1 MTVMAASSP
10 EPASGG
16 LAAFLEARDFLL
28 RHRDDPDTARRD
40 FRWPVLDRFNWA
52 LDHFDGMARDNDA
65 PALWIVDESGSE
77 SVRSFREMAAR
88 SSQVA
93 NHLRRLGVR
102 RGDRIL
108 LMLGNEQALWD
119 AMLAAIKLGAV
130 MIPASTLLT
139 PDDLRDRIQR
149 GEVRHVI
156 VAREQVAKFAGLTGS
171 FTRICVG
178 AAAGAADG
186 WQRFEDAADA
196 SPEFTPDGPTRA
208 TDPLLLYFTS
218 GTTAQP
224 KLVLHTHQSYP
235 VGHLSTMYWI
245 GLKPGDV
252 HLNISSPGWA
262 KHAWSCVF
270 APWNAGACIFIYNTA
285 RFQAQGLLDVL
296 ARCKVTSLCA
306 PPTVWRMLIQADLAA
321 ARGRL
326 GLREVIGAGEPLNPE
341 IIEQVRQAWGL
352 TLRDGYGQTET
363 TALIGNTPGQPLK
376 PGSMG
381 RPLPG
386 YRITLLNA
394 DGQQA
399 DEGEVCLA
407 LDERPLGLMVGYL
420 DSAEKTADVMRDGHY
435 HTGDVAMRD
444 ADGMITFVGR
454 ADDVF
459 KASDY
464 RISPFELESALIEHA
479 AVAEVAVVPS
489 PDPLRLAVPKAFL
502 LLVAGATPDR
512 ALAEAIFTFA
522 RRQLAP
528 YKRVRR
534 IEFVTELP
542 KTISGKIRRVQLR
555 QREAEQRAAGTRADG
570 EFFEEDFPSLRSGEG
585 T

>member
-1 MTVMAASSP
+1 MAASSP

-502 LLVAGATPDR
+502 LLVAGKTPDR